1 MYPLRKLLTSY
12 SVWVLM
18 SVKSSQKGWGL
29 ERSASK
35 VEDETGERSI
45 LVGVKGN
52 CNMLNYTVGGSLKV
66 ICEECFSLSIR
77 DCLSCVDISSS
88 MSPSDGKNTNW
99 VSVSCEAK
107 TFKTLNNR
115 FGSRN
120 IPRSRCYSW
129 NRLLTLVFM
138 TIVTSTS
145 FTLRDQC
152 QSQYYH

>member
-18 SVKSSQKGWGL
+18 SVKSSQKSWGL
-29 ERSASK
+29 ERSASE
-35 VEDETGERSI
+35 VEDETGECSV

-52 CNMLNYTVGGSLKV
+52 SNMLNYTVRCSLKV
-66 ICEECFSLSIR
+66 ICKECFSLSIR
-77 DCLSCVDISSS
+77 DGLSCMDISSS
-88 MSPSDGKNTNW
+88 VSPSDGKNTNW
-99 VSVSCEAK
+99 VSVCCEAK
-107 TFKTLNNR
+107 ALKTLNNG
-115 FGSRN
+115 FGSSN

-129 NRLLTLVFM
+129 NRLLSLVVV

-145 FTLRDQC
+145 FTLREQC